1 MIQIA
6 ISMPNLTRPTRMK
19 MEMQLNQSQSKHFIA
34 VHKRVVI
41 LANSQRPKMV
51 SLFKF

>member
-1 MIQIA
+1 MLK
-6 ISMPNLTRPTRMK
+6 LTRPARMK

-41 LANSQRPKMV
+41 SANSQRPKMV
-51 SLFKF
+51 SLSKF